1 MGNVFPRTAA
11 DVVGPQRRLRLCE
24 DSPEDKRGL
33 RVGGKVN
40 SLPVLCF
47 RLFSGRRHGDPSRR
61 RLSCTV
67 GNHRDNWCS
76 RLKGGEDTVF
86 LVCVR
91 IACRGLF
98 LGKPEETLEAANRV
112 ANDLLANLSTSQLGR
127 CSRASPPTT

>member
-67 GNHRDNWCS
+67 VESAPQLVLAAKRWRGHCFPGLRAY
-76 RLKGGEDTVF
+76 RL
-86 LVCVR
+86 
-91 IACRGLF
+91 
-98 LGKPEETLEAANRV
+98 P
-112 ANDLLANLSTSQLGR
+112 
-127 CSRASPPTT
+127 RAVSW